1 MSLRLLTGATVVTV
15 DAQHTV
21 HTDGAV
27 LIEDDRIAAVGDTEQ
42 LRAAHADIETV
53 DCSGR
58 VIIPGLINTHT
69 HLFQTLLK
77 GLGDDMVLK
86 DWFTC
91 MTGPSAVELTVADA
105 YAAARHGAVEAVKS
119 GTTTLVDFMYT
130 HPRPGLTDA
139 VVKALQETGIRGI
152 VGRGYITAGQDYGVP
167 AGLIESRQEALD
179 DAEDLIRRH
188 NRPEARVQ
196 VGLAPAMI
204 WTVDLDTLQATRA
217 LADAHDDVLVMMHLS
232 ETEFET
238 SYSLQHHGARDVQV
252 LDRLSFL
259 GPDVLAVHCVEC
271 GEGELDRLR
280 ANGVG
285 VSHNPCS
292 NLYLAS
298 GFAPIPQMLAAGIPV
313 GLGSD
318 GPASSNNHSMFQAM
332 KFAAL
337 MHKGHHRDATIITAR
352 QVLEMA
358 TIGGA
363 RAIGRADEIGSIEVG
378 KKADLVV
385 LNMDSF
391 FVTPMHDPVSALVY
405 SALGSEPETVYVDG
419 QPILS
424 GGAMTTVHEHDVVIA
439 ASNSAREVVE
449 RAGTGVRPR

>member
-152 VGRGYITAGQDYGVP
+152 VGRGYITSGQDYGVP

-271 GEGELDRLR
+271 G
-280 ANGVG
+280 
-285 VSHNPCS
+285 
-292 NLYLAS
+292 
-298 GFAPIPQMLAAGIPV
+298 
-313 GLGSD
+313 
-318 GPASSNNHSMFQAM
+318 
-332 KFAAL
+332 
-337 MHKGHHRDATIITAR
+337 
-352 QVLEMA
+352 
-358 TIGGA
+358 
-363 RAIGRADEIGSIEVG
+363 
-378 KKADLVV
+378 
-385 LNMDSF
+385 
-391 FVTPMHDPVSALVY
+391 
-405 SALGSEPETVYVDG
+405 
-419 QPILS
+419 
-424 GGAMTTVHEHDVVIA
+424 
-439 ASNSAREVVE
+439 
-449 RAGTGVRPR
+449 